1 VENNMKRKWLA
12 IGIILLF
19 VGTCIIPAIAQ
30 GTKKPLPTSR
40 GNWLYVG
47 GSGPGNYT
55 MIQDAVDNATD
66 NDTVFVY
73 DDSSPYY
80 ESVVINKTSIS
91 LIGEDKNTTVIDGSK
106 TMGSAVIIY
115 VDNVKIA
122 GLMMINGWAGI
133 YMNSQFNTIIGNN
146 ICFNEYSGIYFE
158 DGSSNVI
165 AGNTIYKNGNFGV
178 FLEFVSTVDIIDNVI
193 SSNEDGI
200 GIFDSHDINLIDN
213 VIFSN
218 NDTGANI
225 YATHICTITG
235 NIISNNSKEG
245 MLISMSSDN
254 LIRRNTFQNNFLC
267 FLIGLGNNNSIEEN
281 NFIDNTIN
289 AYSNGGEVWSANYW
303 DNWIGLK
310 FHGPICQRFPKI
322 IPGFPF
328 PKFDWHP
335 AKEPYD
341 IRGK

>member
-1 VENNMKRKWLA
+1 MNRKGLA
-12 IGIILLF
+12 TGLILLLI
-19 VGTCIIPAIAQ
+19 GTSIIPITAQ
-30 GTKKPLPTSR
+30 DIEKSSPQTSSR

-55 MIQDAVDNATD
+55 RIQDAVDNATD
-66 NDTVFVY
+66 NDTVFIY

-80 ESVVINKTSIS
+80 ENVVINKASIS
-91 LIGEDKNTTVIDGSK
+91 LIGEDKNTTVIDGDK
-106 TMGSAVIIY
+106 TMGCVVLIY

-122 GLMMINGWAGI
+122 GFMVINGYAGI
-133 YMNSQFNTIIGNN
+133 YMNSHFNTIIGNN

-165 AGNTIYKNGNFGV
+165 AGNTLFENGNFGI
-178 FLEFVSTVDIIDNVI
+178 FLEFVSKVDLIDNVI
-193 SSNEDGI
+193 FSNEDGI

-235 NIISNNSKEG
+235 NIISNNSKKG
-245 MLISMSSDN
+245 MSISISSHN

-289 AYSNGGEVWSANYW
+289 AYSNVGEVWLANYW

-335 AKEPYD
+335 AQEPYD
-341 IRGK
+341 IGGRC